1 MTDAAPSR
9 FLRLVLR
16 VDAFATSRTG
26 SMTLIPVL
34 FVLVTTDT
42 LAGYVAAGTLFAA
55 LVLAGVVGR
64 RHERSNEPL
73 SP

>member
-16 VDAFATSRTG
+16 LDAFATSRTG
-26 SMTLIPVL
+26 GMTLIPVL
-34 FVLVTTDT
+34 LVLVTTDT

-64 RHERSNEPL
+64 RQERSNEPL